1 MSEVT
6 ITVRGEH
13 EARVAPEEAVA
24 HLSVRAEGPERGAV
38 VERIAA
44 LAAPLREDLENRKS
58 AGTISEWS
66 SQRVSVWANRPW
78 NNEGKQLALVHYASV
93 EISATF
99 TDFAALSWWVSDVAE
114 RDGVQVDTVVWRLTP
129 ATAKSVEAEVAA
141 QAVKVAVDRA
151 TAYAGAIGLAA
162 LTPLEIADLG
172 LLTHGSEASSPATKM
187 MMRAAPMAAMDS
199 GAGGGPAVDLQP
211 EDIVVTAAVEARF
224 AAR

>member
-13 EARVAPEEAVA
+13 ELRVAPEEGVA

-44 LAAPLREDLENRKS
+44 LAAPLREDLETRKA

-93 EISATF
+93 EITATF
-99 TDFAALSWWVSDVAE
+99 TDFAALSWWISDAAE
-114 RDGVQVDTVVWRLTP
+114 RDGVQVDTVDWRLTP
-129 ATAKSVEAEVAA
+129 RTAKALEADVAA

-151 TAYAGAIGLAA
+151 TAYASAIGLAS

-172 LLTHGSEASSPATKM
+172 LLTSAPDRPAPAPK
-187 MMRAAPMAAMDS
+187 MMRAMAMGAMD
-199 GAGGGPAVDLQP
+199 AGGAGPAVELQP

-224 AAR
+224 GAR

>member
-44 LAAPLREDLENRKS
+44 IAAPLRDDLAGRKD
-58 AGTISEWS
+58 AGGLSDWS
-66 SQRVSVWANRPW
+66 SQRVSIWANRPW

-93 EISATF
+93 EITATF

-114 RDGVQVDTVVWRLTP
+114 RDGVQVDTVTWRLTP
-129 ATAKSVEAEVAA
+129 ATAKSTEAEVAA

-151 TAYAGAIGLAA
+151 TAYASAIGLTT
-162 LTPLEIADLG
+162 LTPLEIADVG
-172 LLTHGSEASSPATKM
+172 LLTDASAAPAPAPK
-187 MMRAAPMAAMDS
+187 MMRAMAMASMDS
-199 GAGGGPAVDLQP
+199 GGASAVELQP
-211 EDIVVTAAVEARF
+211 EDIVVTSAVEARF
-224 AAR
+224 AAS

>member
-13 EARVAPEEAVA
+13 ETRVLPEEAVA

-44 LAAPLREDLENRKS
+44 LAAPLREELTTRKD
-58 AGTISEWS
+58 AEGVTDWS

-93 EISATF
+93 EITATF
-99 TDFAALSWWVSDVAE
+99 TDFAALSWWISDVAE
-114 RDGVQVDTVVWRLTP
+114 RDGVQVDNVTWRLTP
-129 ATAKSVEAEVAA
+129 ATAKSMEADVAA
-141 QAVKVAVDRA
+141 QAVQVAVDRA
-151 TAYAGAIGLAA
+151 TAYASAIGLAS

-172 LLTHGSEASSPATKM
+172 LLTDASPGPAPAPK
-187 MMRAAPMAAMDS
+187 MMRAVAMGAMDS
-199 GAGGGPAVDLQP
+199 GGAPAVELQP

-224 AAR
+224 SAR

>member
-13 EARVAPEEAVA
+13 ETRVLPEEAVA

-44 LAAPLREDLENRKS
+44 LAAPLRDDLTTRKD
-58 AGTISEWS
+58 AGGLTDWS

-93 EISATF
+93 EITATF
-99 TDFAALSWWVSDVAE
+99 TDFSALSWWLSDVAE
-114 RDGVQVDTVVWRLTP
+114 RDGVQVDNVTWRLTP
-129 ATAKSVEAEVAA
+129 ATAKAMEADVAA

-151 TAYAGAIGLAA
+151 TAYASAIGLAT

-172 LLTHGSEASSPATKM
+172 LLTDASAGPAPAPK
-187 MMRAAPMAAMDS
+187 MMRAMAMGAMDS
-199 GAGGGPAVDLQP
+199 GGAAAVELQP

-224 AAR
+224 SAR

>member
-13 EARVAPEEAVA
+13 ETRVLPEEAVA

-44 LAAPLREDLENRKS
+44 LAAPLREELTTRKD
-58 AGTISEWS
+58 AGGVTDWS

-93 EISATF
+93 EITATF
-99 TDFAALSWWVSDVAE
+99 TDFAALSWWISDVAE
-114 RDGVQVDTVVWRLTP
+114 RDGVQVDNVTWRLTP
-129 ATAKSVEAEVAA
+129 ATAKSMEADVAA
-141 QAVKVAVDRA
+141 QAVQVAVDRA
-151 TAYAGAIGLAA
+151 TAYASAIGLAS

-172 LLTHGSEASSPATKM
+172 LLTDASPGPAPAPK
-187 MMRAAPMAAMDS
+187 MMRAMAMGAMDS
-199 GAGGGPAVDLQP
+199 GGAPAVELQP

-224 AAR
+224 SAR